1 MADLRSSLRDAL
13 RKVCHNT
20 SLDQLRRKGVRQ
32 VNVLGLDRIVSLV
45 EQSVYHS
52 LRNQMVG
59 LDRKEV
65 ADATKSEF
73 LRLLQTNQRLTEDRD
88 KLQQVT
94 ARAEEEV
101 LHLRRELAEQRSA
114 LRRKLEDAARSRE
127 EDTQEDDS
135 AITSRVEELCQS
147 VLAGAERVPAVLQEK
162 VLELVLDVVKVERQV
177 AIDAKEQLHSRE
189 VDLLRRRIAKVNE
202 ALGETERRLSDAV
215 KARSEDSGVASIYR
229 KVQGVNPSDDMF
241 QRKKELVHEI
251 FRANLTLQKRRRS

>member
-20 SLDQLRRKGVRQ
+20 SLEQLRRKGVRQ

-52 LRNQMVG
+52 LRHQMMG
-59 LDRKEV
+59 LERKEV
-65 ADATKSEF
+65 AEATKAEF
-73 LRLLQTNQRLTEDRD
+73 LRLLQTNQQLTKDKD

-101 LHLRRELAEQRSA
+101 LQLRRELGEQRTA

-127 EDTQEDDS
+127 ADAHEDDS
-135 AITSRVEELCQS
+135 AITARVEQLCKN
-147 VLAGAERVPAVLQEK
+147 VFADENADPATRQAK
-162 VLELVLDVVKVERQV
+162 ILELVLDVVRVERQA
-177 AIDAKEQLHSRE
+177 AIQAKEDLHSRE

-202 ALGETERRLSDAV
+202 ALGDTERRLSAAV
-215 KARSEDSGVASIYR
+215 RVQSVDPGIASIYR
-229 KVQGVNPSDDMF
+229 EVQGVNPSDEMF
-241 QRKKELVHEI
+241 QRKKELVTEI
-251 FRANLTLQKRRRS
+251 FRANLALQKRPGS